1 MTQPWRTLRVR
12 ASYRYQ
18 YHYRYMRALQGV
30 AYMIS
35 RGSKFVATM
44 CGAALLAAAPAS
56 AAVTSAAVAPASV
69 AYSPWAALS
78 AFASPASSQ
87 ALCGAA
93 AAAAAGA
100 AAQGASGCV
109 FPAVDAP
116 VAPPIAETAPIGTP
130 AAVVAGGG
138 IGILP
143 LLAGL
148 AALGGLA
155 ALLLSNG
162 DDGPDQISV
171 SP

>member
-1 MTQPWRTLRVR
+1 LARL
-12 ASYRYQ
+12 SFFCI
-18 YHYRYMRALQGV
+18 GKFE
-30 AYMIS
+30 S
-35 RGSKFVATM
+35 GSKSEMKSF
-44 CGAALLAAAPAS
+44 AARMAVLAS
-56 AAVTSAAVAPASV
+56 AASFALSAPAAAAARTQTA

-78 AFASPASSQ
+78 AFAAPASSQ

-93 AAAAAGA
+93 AASAAASA
-100 AAQGASGCV
+100 AAQSGTPGCV
-109 FPAVDAP
+109 FPTLDAP
-116 VAPPIAETAPIGTP
+116 VETAPIGTP

-162 DDGPDQISV
+162 DNGPGQISV

>member
-1 MTQPWRTLRVR
+1 MK
-12 ASYRYQ
+12 S
-18 YHYRYMRALQGV
+18 
-30 AYMIS
+30 
-35 RGSKFVATM
+35 F
-44 CGAALLAAAPAS
+44 AARLVVMAS
-56 AAVTSAAVAPASV
+56 AATMLASGPAAAAVRTQSV

-93 AAAAAGA
+93 AASAVSSAVQAGTP
-100 AAQGASGCV
+100 GCV

-116 VAPPIAETAPIGTP
+116 VAAPVAETAPLGTP
-130 AAVVAGGG
+130 AATVAGGG
-138 IGILP
+138 LGILP

-148 AALGGLA
+148 VALGGVA

-162 DDGPDQISV
+162 DSQTQISV